1 MYCIN
6 ERNSEFIALAEKS
19 AQPNDVLK
27 AKISIWQEENNTDK
41 FPTLKQIGIEERKDI
56 VQYDLKAI
64 GALNSIVGIRETI
77 RLNTKEKPYIETN
90 LRKLL
95 QGKGVYTEQVDMLFD
110 YMRANNI
117 QEISTEDLATRLAAE
132 YSYTIKINLATESK
146 FVQKSSGFR
155 EDSEDKIQAYTD
167 SEGNTKWQV
176 INTEIGVIESNF
188 NTKEDALAFI
198 GADATGQKP
207 TSYYSNLTVPG
218 GTNYTENEIA
228 TPAITPSIKGH
239 AQFATDKGI
248 GWFRSDEKQQTSYY
262 SDKYEVVNKERVENV
277 NELSSG
283 EVKDFLEYGWIKLKE
298 TPVTKEKTRRILE
311 VQSDLFQKG
320 RDKSDLV
327 TTTRMQGVSQAYSNL
342 SSFTID
348 GILYYSG
355 MGIAMSE
362 PEDGSGDSKK
372 ISNKEYDEAKA
383 KWINQNSKQNTTENQ
398 FLQLLNKDNNWVTF
412 FVKSIIQDSAKKGY
426 EKVLFPTGNTAS
438 KVEGHTTLEQFK
450 KEKQD
455 RIKELEYQKNNSK
468 IEEDNIIFNNKITGF
483 SEDYTDYI
491 NNIDNEITQ
500 LKQELVRVETEGFG
514 ALAPI
519 FNFYENTVTNIL
531 KKQGYTPKKVTD
543 EFGNTWNEIEIK
555 EERDLEKIFFR
566 RATLSKPKY
575 KKADMDKATK
585 FLEEKL
591 GMTADEIVRVTGL
604 IDNDN
609 FGRMT
614 TDGTILLSDLME
626 VGTEYHEAFHRV
638 WNFYLTPEERQA
650 VLEDFKKDPKYKEKI
665 EYLKESYPELEE
677 DDLIEEYFSEDFRD
691 FMMSEAE
698 PKTLLEKMY
707 AKIIKFLNKLIGVS
721 PKEIDQLYTMIAG
734 GRFAKATKLVERTA
748 VDKNRSVKIGGTEIT
763 AAQKSELLLNM
774 DYYFSNFLFSPDIL
788 KKNNVT
794 VNNIYNFTENYYSP
808 KDVETIYK
816 MVLNK
821 LYDDLSTSKVPEAQ
835 ALADLIANNINE
847 SYAVLRGEHRRRLAS
862 FNINTFEP
870 KEDVVVSDYS
880 NDITAQDNIT
890 KEEKDEQGRNNLD
903 IIPAFEFNTKDSMP
917 KVVKLLI
924 STLPDVNSEGGLKKS
939 STLGITQAGSWNNN
953 VNILKNELATLP
965 ADINIFMEKIKAL
978 SEDYKQFGKL
988 LNLLGYNNGKTSNEF
1003 LANTPITP
1011 ESKYLYTLRRSF
1023 VSEFSLTKYNFHVAL
1038 LKKNGNIVF
1047 EAANEEHFLNILKKT
1062 FNTNFQRSL
1071 EGFKSKYKGDPL
1083 KAFLYVLKNTDTSLS
1098 DKLEM
1103 LGFEFA
1109 KKLSDADVE
1118 LLRAELSGLIT
1129 NIDEKNLESI
1139 YQGSGGT
1146 KFKGV
1151 NARINRIIEFAA
1163 KGMKENTELQ
1173 FMNLE
1178 GKPVYLINLNTYQT
1192 IIIDSINYYLDVAE
1206 SKKGDRDSLQMR
1218 DFRKSVLQE
1227 NLPHLFNS
1235 QTNNGN
1241 SKWMD
1246 KILNGEKI
1254 EYGIIEGLKDEDTS
1268 DTTHASELKEGDLMS
1283 LNINMILSGLSV
1295 SMKHSDRSVYP
1306 IYRIGANSNI
1316 ITNKLNPLNETVN
1329 AIVGYLKDEVK
1340 KLQNKS
1346 NYKYM
1351 DDLLKSK
1358 DSYIKKS
1365 FFGEI
1370 IPFETFKK
1378 LVSKEYEPTD
1388 KHIEKNISDYLE
1400 KIIKENQDQF
1410 EEYRLNEPY
1419 KLVDYRDKLIT
1430 DRQSIGISEEH
1441 MIPFGSDKN
1450 PNRWKAVVRYAVLE
1464 NILQTYEQAIFFVGD
1479 VTAYK
1484 GSTDLSKR
1492 LNTQS
1497 STGKVSLIGEEI
1509 DRYVEHL
1516 NMESIFTIDGQDY
1529 IYKEN
1534 YDTNTVRELVIKDP
1548 TVKSYLY
1555 GSIKESIKK
1564 QLLIDFKGDEAKAEK
1579 YAIAYSKAYEG
1590 YVEND
1595 GFSYTNI
1602 FMAREFEIRSD
1613 EWNDAKQRNFD
1624 LQIQFLN
1631 SGYNLDSIKDSLE
1644 VPEGENVG
1652 EWLFKNYGPLTIK
1665 KPQYVGPNDFTSNN
1679 NEDGLNVIAGR
1690 KTAHM
1695 PLMPTSIYDTALK
1708 AVHEFML
1715 INSIDVLHMEGASKF
1730 GAKELRPLYDS
1741 NGKWDLQEITENQ
1754 IGRLPWRYMKN
1765 QVKIANEPKGYI
1777 TSSTQSRKNILEGF
1791 FDKGVPKDYP
1801 GTKEQWDSFSEEAKI
1816 RESSIYE
1823 LVREYEKIQNTIIK
1837 NSVSQL
1843 LDSLDTTEIT
1853 DKNIEYSVAKL
1864 KKVLVE
1870 SAVGRNSPDNVI
1882 EAAEDFLNEIKYIEL
1897 IPNSGK
1903 IQPILNA
1910 LVTNNVLVQK
1920 RLGDMVPQAAV
1931 TGFESKPREYD
1942 EDGNMISSK
1951 DSLKFYELQ
1960 PDGTISPAEIIIPV
1974 TPEVLEAAF
1983 VKYNTRNIIE
1993 AVQKLNEDI
2002 DRGALEVLSKGLRI
2016 PNQQFSSNDVFKIKK
2031 FLIPLMQGMAV
2042 IPSELVAK
2050 TGGDFDIDKIS
2061 LYYYNLDE
2069 DGNRVKYYETHTDE
2083 LFDQYLKNEGV
2094 YGKKGDIKLDK
2105 NYKSFSSRISNLEA
2119 QISEIGEE
2127 AVNEFIAYSNDTTG
2141 KTATTFKEAK
2151 ENLVE
2156 QRKANKDRISQIN
2169 DKLGSVYEY
2178 SKKEAIKKGLYI
2190 ENFKE
2195 LEAERKSLQ
2204 EKNALTKKQLKDFY
2218 DTIAGTKELKDK
2230 KQSAIKAI
2238 RTRKTNIK
2246 EAFRQEFEA
2255 TPVQEINTKEALENH
2270 FLDVE
2275 IQMLLHPSQLK
2286 NLYSPVADTPLQS
2299 SKNDHLTA
2307 EDKAGIPMS
2316 KLYNLGYNVLA
2327 SIRFVSGKAGVGQLA
2342 TWINFTDLSQRHGL
2356 KLNSAYHGIEINI
2369 EGFEGS
2375 LDLGNNLDAAGESI
2389 SIVLSALLTSQVDLV
2404 KDPYAEALN
2413 IINQTLDTIAY
2424 MVVRGIPAATIIDIM
2439 KYPYISDFLKQERI
2453 NQSMLVKS
2461 TGRAT
2466 ASNPG
2471 GLQLSNEAL
2480 MGKFLPPSAE
2490 LKRITMEQIKK
2501 KDPSIKYS
2509 VIDMFLGLRRQARDI
2524 NKVKRYYSPDT
2535 KYLKDRNAVNALSDL
2550 FNEIN
2555 NPETEPIITLNEQ
2568 NKLISNN
2575 SLLQGFHEGRKLYD
2589 KLYNKYYFLDSIKE
2603 YQLFKRVIAQQLRLN
2618 TDDKA
2623 KFYESIDQNFI
2634 TYLLQRHSSYIKQSG
2649 LTFDK
2654 VMKGKNSTA
2663 NLIADLREDPDFADN
2678 LFVKNLLALLN
2689 NRGTGI
2695 DNFKSFKG
2703 KGTTS
2708 FINEQADSFDELT
2721 RQDPEI
2727 AANIVIA
2734 NAFQSGTYNSI
2745 FQLNKFLP
2753 YNLQKIFLTDLNQFV
2768 TKMLASD
2775 SITAGQINE
2784 FMHKYLL
2791 SHTEYIPETWKFNPK
2806 YRKEATKIFP
2816 YAKDKKGNIFLVNE
2830 GALTNTKV
2838 ETTGNYQGI
2847 DYNKEVPITDNFNN
2861 VTVTETEVST
2871 QKINVESLDI
2881 DYSRE
2886 VNVYAGTDQ
2895 NTSLSNFSSDK
2906 SFTIGGEKF
2915 DTVEGYFQARKMDY
2929 SKDYYQSSI
2938 PGNMEMSLAKLERF
2952 KKAKGSNAR
2961 LMGNEKELT
2970 GLRVSEWNAV
2980 STEILKEG
2988 MLESF
2993 LQNPKA
2999 SAELLATGNALLT
3012 HKNERGVE
3020 QDNGRFS
3027 KLLMEIREQLYQM
3040 TLQNQEEMPIFEEK
3054 EEGNPHEVR
3063 QGVDPVYQDLAD
3075 RIDIEKFDAYFP
3087 DLAELSIDEKINF
3100 LKAANEDELKIVCRI
3115 I

>member
-6 ERNSEFIALAEKS
+6 ERNPEFIALSEKS
-19 AQPNDVLK
+19 TQPNDVLK
-27 AKISIWQEENNTDK
+27 AKISIWQEENNTDEY
-41 FPTLKQIGIEERKDI
+41 PTLKQLGIEERQVIKPGVQELFDSNPELANQVYEALGFRTPNITVLPNGNLKI
-56 VQYDLKAI
+56 VAFRTEKVGPTSKGEYQRGKGLYLSLDRPYPGEDVYTVEIEISPKNLLDRKLGFGKISEDFFIDQKNKRVDKQLDTLAEFKQSLGIKAEI
-64 GALNSIVGIRETI
+64 GSIDGALMNELV
-77 RLNTKEKPYIETN
+77 
-90 LRKLL
+90 
-95 QGKGVYTEQVDMLFD
+95 LFD
-110 YMRANNI
+110 KDLINQAIISKKEYNPQQKQQALQLYSQYLDTIFPKNAIVYRGSEKGRTNFETRGFFTDKLSYAKEYGFDKGFI
-117 QEISTEDLATRLAAE
+117 SKSGKEIVNTFL
-132 YSYTIKINLATESK
+132 INTSNVKNVGEMNTESVK
-146 FVQKSSGFR
+146 N
-155 EDSEDKIQAYTD
+155 EA
-167 SEGNTKWQV
+167 
-176 INTEIGVIESNF
+176 
-188 NTKEDALAFI
+188 EDAVL
-198 GADATGQKP
+198 
-207 TSYYSNLTVPG
+207 
-218 GTNYTENEIA
+218 
-228 TPAITPSIKGH
+228 KG
-239 AQFATDKGI
+239 TDKG
-248 GWFRSDEKQQTSYY
+248 RS
-262 SDKYEVVNKERVENV
+262 VE
-277 NELSSG
+277 SG
-283 EVKDFLEYGWIKLKE
+283 TVYA
-298 TPVTKEKTRRILE
+298 T
-311 VQSDLFQKG
+311 
-320 RDKSDLV
+320 
-327 TTTRMQGVSQAYSNL
+327 
-342 SSFTID
+342 
-348 GILYYSG
+348 
-355 MGIAMSE
+355 
-362 PEDGSGDSKK
+362 
-372 ISNKEYDEAKA
+372 
-383 KWINQNSKQNTTENQ
+383 NSKNLHEIGSKQDIEGFKKFAQNKDRKASLGKPGYVKGNLDAAAK
-398 FLQLLNKDNNWVTF
+398 FLQ
-412 FVKSIIQDSAKKGY
+412 
-426 EKVLFPTGNTAS
+426 
-438 KVEGHTTLEQFK
+438 
-450 KEKQD
+450 
-455 RIKELEYQKNNSK
+455 
-468 IEEDNIIFNNKITGF
+468 
-483 SEDYTDYI
+483 
-491 NNIDNEITQ
+491 
-500 LKQELVRVETEGFG
+500 
-514 ALAPI
+514 
-519 FNFYENTVTNIL
+519 EN
-531 KKQGYTPKKVTD
+531 
-543 EFGNTWNEIEIK
+543 
-555 EERDLEKIFFR
+555 
-566 RATLSKPKY
+566 
-575 KKADMDKATK
+575 
-585 FLEEKL
+585 L
-591 GMTADEIVRVTGL
+591 GMTTDEIVRVTGL

-614 TDGTILLSDLME
+614 TDGKIILSDLME

-638 WNFYLTPEERQA
+638 WNFYLTPEERQT

-665 EYLKESYPELEE
+665 EYLKESYPKLKE

-721 PKEIDQLYTMIAG
+721 PKDINELYTMIAG
-734 GRFAKATKLVERTA
+734 GRFAKATKLVERTF

-924 STLPDVNSEGGLKKS
+924 STLPDMNSEGGLKKS

-988 LNLLGYNNGKTSNEF
+988 LDLLGYNNGNTSNQF

-1023 VSEFSLTKYNFHVAL
+1023 VSEFALTKYNFHVAL

-1129 NIDEKNLESI
+1129 NIDENNLESI
-1139 YQGSGGT
+1139 YQGSGGN

-1254 EYGIIEGLKDEDTS
+1254 EYGIIEGLKDEDSS

-1295 SMKHSDRSVYP
+1295 SMKHADRSVYP

-1316 ITNKLNPLNETVN
+1316 ITNKLNPYNETVN

-1346 NYKYM
+1346 NYQYM
-1351 DDLLKSK
+1351 NNVLKSK
-1358 DSYIKKS
+1358 DDYIKKS
-1365 FFGEI
+1365 FFGEM
-1370 IPFETFKK
+1370 IPFESFKK

-1388 KHIEKNISDYLE
+1388 KHIEKNILDYLE
-1400 KIIKENQDQF
+1400 KIVKENQDQF

-1430 DRQSIGISEEH
+1430 DRQAIGISEEH

-1548 TVKSYLY
+1548 NVKSYLY

-1564 QLLIDFKGDEAKAEK
+1564 QLLIDFKDKPVEKEFIDYEDKAEK

-1816 RESSIYE
+1816 KESGIYE

-1853 DKNIEYSVAKL
+1853 DSNIEYSVAKL

-1931 TGFESKPREYD
+1931 TGFETSPRTYD
-1942 EDGNMISSK
+1942 KDGNMESSK

-1983 VKYNTRNIIE
+1983 AKYNTRNIIE

-2127 AVNEFIAYSNDTTG
+2127 AVNEFISYSNDTTG

-2255 TPVQEINTKEALENH
+2255 TPVEEINTKEALENH
-2270 FLDVE
+2270 FLDIE
-2275 IQMLLHPSQLK
+2275 IKMLLHPSQIK

-2299 SKNDHLTA
+2299 SKKDHLTV

-2342 TWINFTDLSQRHGL
+2342 TWINFTDLAQRHGL
-2356 KLNSAYHGIEINI
+2356 KLNSVYPDIEINI

-2453 NQSMLVKS
+2453 NQSMLIKS

-2466 ASNPG
+2466 ASNPD

-2480 MGKFLPPSAE
+2480 ISKFLPASAE
-2490 LKRITMEQIKK
+2490 SKKVTMEQIKK
-2501 KDPSIKYS
+2501 KDESIKYS
-2509 VIDMFLGLRRQARDI
+2509 VIAMFLNLRRQARDI

-2555 NPETEPIITLNEQ
+2555 NPETKPIVTLDEQ

-2575 SLLQGFHEGRKLYD
+2575 ALLQGFHEGRKLYD

-2663 NLIADLREDPDFADN
+2663 NLIADLKEDPDFADN

-2806 YRKEATKIFP
+2806 YIKEATKIFP
-2816 YAKDKKGNIFLVNE
+2816 YAKDKKGTIFLINK
-2830 GALTNTKV
+2830 GALTDIKV

-2861 VTVTETEVST
+2861 VTVTETEVPT

-2906 SFTIGGEKF
+2906 PFTISGEKF

-2938 PGNMEMSLAKLERF
+2938 PGNMEMSLAKLEKF

-2961 LMGNEKELT
+2961 LMGKELT
-2970 GLRVSEWNAV
+2970 GLRASEWDAV

-3100 LKAANEDELKIVCRI
+3100 LKAANEDELKIVCRVI
-3115 I
+3115 

>member
-6 ERNSEFIALAEKS
+6 ERNPEFVALAEKS
-19 AQPNDVLK
+19 IEPNDVLK

-41 FPTLKQIGIEERKDI
+41 FPTLKQIGIEERVVVKPG
-56 VQYDLKAI
+56 VQELFESNPELANSVYEAMGFDNNQTLDVR
-64 GALNSIVGIRETI
+64 NSIVKAYKDKTTIELPLRLLEFLTEFDRAANPNRIVPAQLGEKDKLNPFDNIKEMTSRE
-77 RLNTKEKPYIETN
+77 
-90 LRKLL
+90 
-95 QGKGVYTEQVDMLFD
+95 
-110 YMRANNI
+110 NI
-117 QEISTEDLATRLAAE
+117 
-132 YSYTIKINLATESK
+132 
-146 FVQKSSGFR
+146 
-155 EDSEDKIQAYTD
+155 
-167 SEGNTKWQV
+167 
-176 INTEIGVIESNF
+176 
-188 NTKEDALAFI
+188 
-198 GADATGQKP
+198 
-207 TSYYSNLTVPG
+207 
-218 GTNYTENEIA
+218 
-228 TPAITPSIKGH
+228 
-239 AQFATDKGI
+239 
-248 GWFRSDEKQQTSYY
+248 
-262 SDKYEVVNKERVENV
+262 
-277 NELSSG
+277 
-283 EVKDFLEYGWIKLKE
+283 
-298 TPVTKEKTRRILE
+298 
-311 VQSDLFQKG
+311 
-320 RDKSDLV
+320 
-327 TTTRMQGVSQAYSNL
+327 
-342 SSFTID
+342 
-348 GILYYSG
+348 
-355 MGIAMSE
+355 
-362 PEDGSGDSKK
+362 
-372 ISNKEYDEAKA
+372 
-383 KWINQNSKQNTTENQ
+383 
-398 FLQLLNKDNNWVTF
+398 
-412 FVKSIIQDSAKKGY
+412 
-426 EKVLFPTGNTAS
+426 
-438 KVEGHTTLEQFK
+438 
-450 KEKQD
+450 D
-455 RIKELEYQKNNSK
+455 RIKESITKNGFNGYLEISLNSK
-468 IEEDNIIFNNKITGF
+468 GAVALTEGNHRLQALKELGYTNVPIKVLGRNTVEGEYFQMVENGKTRQYGLNLNKDFNA
-483 SEDYTDYI
+483 
-491 NNIDNEITQ
+491 Q
-500 LKQELVRVETEGFG
+500 LTPQQKQQAQQAYSQYLDTTAKPTTEGF
-514 ALAPI
+514 
-519 FNFYENTVTNIL
+519 
-531 KKQGYTPKKVTD
+531 KKFTQGKDRK
-543 EFGNTWNEIEIK
+543 
-555 EERDLEKIFFR
+555 
-566 RATLSKPKY
+566 ATLSKPGY
-575 KKADMDKATK
+575 VKANLDAATK
-585 FLEEKL
+585 FLQEKL

-614 TDGTILLSDLME
+614 TDGKILLSDLME
-626 VGTEYHEAFHRV
+626 VGSEYHEAFHRV
-638 WNFYLTPEERQA
+638 WNFYLTPEERKT

-665 EYLKESYPELEE
+665 EYLKSSYPNLSE

-691 FMMSEAE
+691 FMMSGAE
-698 PKTLLEKMY
+698 PKTLLEKLY
-707 AKIIKFLNKLIGVS
+707 AGLIKFLTKFINIS
-721 PKEIDQLYTMIAG
+721 PKNVNELYNMIAG

-748 VDKNRSVKIGGTEIT
+748 VDKNRSVKIGNVEIT

-774 DYYFSNFLFSPDIL
+774 DYYFSNFLFSPELL
-788 KKNNVT
+788 KKNGVK

-880 NDITAQDNIT
+880 NDITAQDNVT

-924 STLPDVNSEGGLKKS
+924 STLPDMSSEGGLKKS

-965 ADINIFMEKIKAL
+965 ADINIFMEKIKEL
-978 SEDYKQFGKL
+978 SQDYKQFGKL
-988 LNLLGYNNGKTSNEF
+988 LDLLGYNRGNTSKEF

-1023 VSEFSLTKYNFHVAL
+1023 VSEFALTKYNFHIAL

-1071 EGFKSKYKGDPL
+1071 ESFKSKYKADPL
-1083 KAFLYVLKNTDTSLS
+1083 RAFLYVLKNTDTSLS

-1118 LLRAELSGLIT
+1118 LLRSELSGLIT
-1129 NIDEKNLESI
+1129 NIDENNLESI
-1139 YQGSGGT
+1139 YQGSGGK

-1151 NARINRIIEFAA
+1151 NARINRIIDFAA

-1218 DFRKSVLQE
+1218 DFRKTVLQE

-1254 EYGIIEGLKDEDTS
+1254 EYGIIEGLKDEDST
-1268 DTTHASELKEGDLMS
+1268 DATHTSELKEGDLMS

-1306 IYRIGANSNI
+1306 IYRIGSNSSI

-1329 AIVGYLKDEVK
+1329 AITGYLKDEVK

-1388 KHIEKNISDYLE
+1388 KHIEKNISEYLE
-1400 KIIKENQDQF
+1400 KVVKENQDQF

-1419 KLVDYRDKLIT
+1419 KLIDYKEKVIA
-1430 DRQSIGISEEH
+1430 DRQAIGISEEH
-1441 MIPFGSDKN
+1441 MELFGSDRS
-1450 PNRWKAVVRYAVLE
+1450 PNKWKLVVRYAVLE
-1464 NILQTYEQAIFFVGD
+1464 NILQTYEQAMFFVGD

-1497 STGKVSLIGEEI
+1497 STGKVSLVGEEV

-1516 NMESIFTIDGQDY
+1516 NMESIFTLNGEDY

-1534 YDTNTVRELVIKDP
+1534 YDTGTIRELVIQDP
-1548 TVKSYLY
+1548 HVKSYLFD
-1555 GSIKESIKK
+1555 SIKESIKK
-1564 QLLIDFKGDEAKAEK
+1564 QLIKDFNGNEEKAEK
-1579 YAIAYSKAYEG
+1579 YASEYSKAYED
-1590 YVEND
+1590 YIEND
-1595 GFSYTNI
+1595 GFSYVNI

-1624 LQIQFLN
+1624 LQIKFLN
-1631 SGYNLDSIKDSLE
+1631 SGYDLSVIKDDLE
-1644 VPEGENVG
+1644 VPEGEDVG
-1652 EWLFKNYGPLTIK
+1652 EWLFKEYGPLTIK

-1690 KTAHM
+1690 KTAYM
-1695 PLMPTSIYDTALK
+1695 PLMPTSIYDVALK
-1708 AVHEFML
+1708 AVNEFML
-1715 INSIDVLHMEGASKF
+1715 VNSIDVLHMEGASKF
-1730 GAKELRPLYDS
+1730 GAKELRPLYTEGS
-1741 NGKWDLQEITENQ
+1741 WDLQEITENQ
-1754 IGRLPWRYMKN
+1754 IGRLPWKYMKN
-1765 QVKIANEPKGYI
+1765 QVKIANEPKNRI

-1791 FDKGVPKDYP
+1791 FDKGIPKDFP
-1801 GTKEQWDSFSEEAKI
+1801 GTKEDWDSFSEER
-1816 RESSIYE
+1816 REKESDIYK
-1823 LVREYEKIQNTIIK
+1823 LVREYEKVQNRIIK
-1837 NSVSQL
+1837 NSVAEL

-1853 DKNIEYSVAKL
+1853 DTSIQYSVAKL

-1870 SAVGRNSPDNVI
+1870 SAIGRNSPDNVI

-1910 LVTNNVLVQK
+1910 LITNNVLVQK

-1931 TGFESKPREYD
+1931 TGFESKPREYN
-1942 EDGNMISSK
+1942 EDGTLKSSE
-1951 DSLKFYELQ
+1951 DSLRFYELQ
-1960 PDGTISPAEIIIPV
+1960 DDGTISPAEIIIPV
-1974 TPEVLEAAF
+1974 TPEVLKAAF
-1983 VKYNTRNIIE
+1983 ARYNTRNIVE
-1993 AVQKLNEDI
+1993 AVQRLNEDMAI
-2002 DRGALEVLSKGLRI
+2002 DPKTKQSKLEVFTKGLRI
-2016 PNQQFSSNDVFKIKK
+2016 PNQQFSSNDAFRVKK

-2061 LYYYNLDE
+2061 LYYYHLDKN
-2069 DGNRVKYYETHTDE
+2069 GNRIKYHETHTDE
-2083 LFDQYLKNEGV
+2083 LFDQYLKDRGV
-2094 YGKKGDIKLDK
+2094 FGREGDIKKDP
-2105 NYKSFSSRISNLEA
+2105 NYKSFATRISNLEA
-2119 QISEIGEE
+2119 IITELGDE
-2127 AVNEFIAYSNDTTG
+2127 AADEFIKYSNETTG
-2141 KTATTFKEAK
+2141 KTATTSKEAK
-2151 ENLVE
+2151 KNLIE
-2156 QRKANKDRISQIN
+2156 KREANKVRI
-2169 DKLGSVYEY
+2169 
-2178 SKKEAIKKGLYI
+2178 KEIQAITSPIGK
-2190 ENFKE
+2190 
-2195 LEAERKSLQ
+2195 A
-2204 EKNALTKKQLKDFY
+2204 TKKQAIEEGVFLETFEDLIAEKRALNAENSLIKKQTDDFY
-2218 DTIAGTKELKDK
+2218 DAIDKANNLKDK
-2230 KQSAIKAI
+2230 KEIAKKAIK
-2238 RTRKTNIK
+2238 TRKTNIK

-2255 TPVQEINTKEALENH
+2255 TPVDQINTKEALENH

-2275 IQMLLHPSQLK
+2275 IQMLLHPSQIK

-2299 SKNDHLTA
+2299 SKKDHLTA
-2307 EDKAGIPMS
+2307 EDKAGVPMS

-2356 KLNSAYHGIEINI
+2356 KLNSKYQGIEINI

-2375 LDLGNNLDAAGESI
+2375 LDLGNNLDSTGESI

-2453 NQSMLVKS
+2453 NQSMLIKS

-2480 MGKFLPPSAE
+2480 VSKFLSGSIE
-2490 LKRITMEQIKK
+2490 TRTVTMDQIKK

-2509 VIDMFLGLRRQARDI
+2509 VLDMFLGLRRQARDI

-2535 KYLKDRNAVNALSDL
+2535 KYLKDRNAVNALADL
-2550 FNEIN
+2550 FNDIN
-2555 NPETEPIITLNEQ
+2555 NPEVEPIVTLEEQ

-2623 KFYESIDQNFI
+2623 KFYESIDQNLI

-2649 LTFDK
+2649 LTFDG

-2663 NLIADLREDPDFADN
+2663 NLIADLKEDPDFADN

-2708 FINEQADSFDELT
+2708 FINEQADSFDEL
-2721 RQDPEI
+2721 RKQDPQI

-2753 YNLQKIFLTDLNQFV
+2753 YNLQKIFLTDLNQVV
-2768 TKMLASD
+2768 TKMLESD
-2775 SITAGQINE
+2775 SITANQINE

-2791 SHTEYIPETWKFNPK
+2791 SHIEYIPETWKFNPK
-2806 YRKEATKIFP
+2806 YMKEATKIFP
-2816 YAKDKKGNIFLVNE
+2816 YAKDKRGNIFLVNK
-2830 GALTNTKV
+2830 GVLTDVKIKPI
-2838 ETTGNYQGI
+2838 GNYQGI

-2861 VTVTETEVST
+2861 VTVVETTTPT
-2871 QKINVESLDI
+2871 QEINVESLDI

-2886 VNVYAGTDQ
+2886 VNVYAGTEQ
-2895 NTSLSNFSSDK
+2895 NTRLSNFFSEK
-2906 SFTIGGEKF
+2906 PFTIGGERF

-2929 SKDYYQSSI
+2929 STDYYQLGNSN
-2938 PGNMEMSLAKLERF
+2938 NMEISIAKLERF

-2961 LMGNEKELT
+2961 LMGRELT
-2970 GLRVSEWNAV
+2970 GLKVNEWNAA

-2999 SAELLATGNALLT
+2999 AAELLATGNALLT
-3012 HKNERGVE
+3012 HKNEVGVE

-3027 KLLMEIREQLYQM
+3027 RLLMEIREQLYQM

-3075 RIDIEKFDAYFP
+3075 RIDIDKFDAFFP
-3087 DLAELSIDEKINF
+3087 DLIELSIDEKINF
-3100 LKAANEDELKIVCRI
+3100 LKAASEDELKIVCRI